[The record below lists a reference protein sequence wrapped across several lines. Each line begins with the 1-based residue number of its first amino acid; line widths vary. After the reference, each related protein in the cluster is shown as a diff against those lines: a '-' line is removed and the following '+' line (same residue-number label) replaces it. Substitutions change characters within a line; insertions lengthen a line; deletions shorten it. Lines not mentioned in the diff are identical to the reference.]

1 MQHFKQ
7 LKDLSIKDLM
17 VENVEEDDP
26 NMAVNLLTVASTGNA
41 AFLEELLRAG
51 LDPDIGDSKE
61 KTPLVCP
68 CLIIMI
74 LFIPF
79 IFLKSNKSSNLL
91 NMFLCIYHRY
101 IRPMVC
107 SVPYTCDGV
116 SVLHRHDTDTYGRV
130 QLLSFS

>member
-1 MQHFKQ
+1 MSNYLLLVIMLIMISILKFIHHNVIQFQHFKQ

-68 CLIIMI
+68 CLI
-74 LFIPF
+74 
-79 IFLKSNKSSNLL
+79 K
-91 NMFLCIYHRY
+91 H
-101 IRPMVC
+101 
-107 SVPYTCDGV
+107 
-116 SVLHRHDTDTYGRV
+116 
-130 QLLSFS
+130 LSF